1 MLYFD
6 KERIEILCNLTEKET
21 IDSAL
26 VARLNDDINYILQH
40 HSNLSVRQYRVLTQM
55 WNIINNLKVKE
66 D

>member
-6 KERIEILCNLTEKET
+6 KQRIEILCNLTEKET
-21 IDSAL
+21 TDFAL

-40 HSNLSVRQYRVLTQM
+40 HSNLTMRQYRILNQM

>member
-6 KERIEILCNLTEKET
+6 RERIEILCNLTEKET
-21 IDSAL
+21 TDSAL

-55 WNIINNLKVKE
+55 WNIINNLKAKE
-66 D
+66 N